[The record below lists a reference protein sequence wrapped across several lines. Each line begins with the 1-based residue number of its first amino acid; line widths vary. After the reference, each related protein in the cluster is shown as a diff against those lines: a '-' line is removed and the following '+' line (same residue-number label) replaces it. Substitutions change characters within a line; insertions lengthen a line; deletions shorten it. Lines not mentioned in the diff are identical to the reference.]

1 MRNSKNRP
9 NSENGLAEDGPP
21 NIDVSP
27 SLNDGDADDSLPEAP
42 ADVSL
47 GWGQPHRFAI
57 LRADGLSGGPPPPPE
72 AWDAGAINVLAA
84 DGPIAIA
91 GARSSGVWLINPEYD
106 AMPQTGN
113 FPAQSLSYSWEYTRT
128 SALEWGPE
136 KPRFLFAATS
146 SPYKMSLS
154 LIELKVGLGRLEY
167 VDQRWVPCHAGMGS
181 IRGLTFL
188 EGPRVLVAATEQG
201 LWWTSVPL
209 NPQSTSLYK
218 WQRSTEGLSVE
229 EFSCIS
235 PIKDGLSVAAA
246 GVTRRGVVLP
256 TVVENGIFCG
266 SWTGNDFTF
275 SKSTMPKSVQ
285 INECRITCC
294 AGNRTTAYAVTTDN
308 NNEGIGAVLRS
319 ETGGAT
325 WELATIPAGH
335 GGAGSYNMCIA
346 AHPSDR
352 QVVVL
357 GWQIGVFVST
367 NRGDGW
373 DLRRAPHKDQHA
385 LTFSERAPGEFSL
398 FVASDG
404 GLALSSDLGISWDT
418 RYNKHLLNIEIY
430 APNYARP
437 TGFETTPFDASNE
450 IQGLIACATQDNGNL
465 WCPLDDLSADTFPPW
480 DAFRRADGGDGA
492 TSLLLADQTGLWV
505 IAAISGT
512 DYPRSSQFKSTA
524 PRFFEAGSQV
534 VPVSGS
540 SSSLQN
546 PLALARSRIA
556 GLERNGEQLLA
567 VAGKKR
573 QLYGL
578 WRAPGQLGTFALVGE
593 IAADVASV
601 ATYDGTQV
609 LAGSKDGRIFLCDTK
624 GGTVVQQPTD
634 SNATDAITRILWA
647 TPDIRF
653 AINGNGRVIRW
664 DGTQWEILAKGP
676 SRSVYAL
683 EFVPDFA
690 GGVLFAS
697 TICGVLGSQDRGETW
712 FRASDGLPR
721 CSFGTNLR
729 LARSRGRNY
738 LYLST
743 YGWGVFRADVTPRRS
758 VQIRIPR
765 HDLIRKLLPI
775 VEERRGIK
783 IIDGDIVPV
792 EHSLP
797 AYQLAV
803 TILVSSLVQDAFDTN
818 GDQAKELRAASH
830 DLLQRLARKE
840 L

>member
-1 MRNSKNRP
+1 MDFGCTSPIR
-9 NSENGLAEDGPP
+9 DG
-21 NIDVSP
+21 
-27 SLNDGDADDSLPEAP
+27 
-42 ADVSL
+42 
-47 GWGQPHRFAI
+47 
-57 LRADGLSGGPPPPPE
+57 
-72 AWDAGAINVLAA
+72 
-84 DGPIAIA
+84 
-91 GARSSGVWLINPEYD
+91 
-106 AMPQTGN
+106 
-113 FPAQSLSYSWEYTRT
+113 T
-128 SALEWGPE
+128 SVA
-136 KPRFLFAATS
+136 
-146 SPYKMSLS
+146 
-154 LIELKVGLGRLEY
+154 V
-167 VDQRWVPCHAGMGS
+167 AGM
-181 IRGLTFL
+181 
-188 EGPRVLVAATEQG
+188 Q
-201 LWWTSVPL
+201 
-209 NPQSTSLYK
+209 
-218 WQRSTEGLSVE
+218 
-229 EFSCIS
+229 
-235 PIKDGLSVAAA
+235 A
-246 GVTRRGVVLP
+246 GVRGI
-256 TVVENGIFCG
+256 VEAGIYVG
-266 SWTGNDFTF
+266 RWTGTGFLF
-275 SKSTMPKSVQ
+275 SKSTTPSRRR
-285 INECRITCC
+285 IRYCRIAAC
-294 AGNRTTAYAVTTDN
+294 AANPAIAYAVTTDTAYDS
-308 NNEGIGAVLRS
+308 IGAVLRS
-319 ETGGAT
+319 DSGGIT
-325 WELATIPAGH
+325 WETVATPAGAGGH
-335 GGAGSYNMCIA
+335 GYYNICMA
-346 AHPSDR
+346 AHPSEQDT
-352 QVVVL
+352 VVL
-357 GWQIGVFVST
+357 GWQSGIFLST
-367 NRGDGW
+367 NGGKTW
-373 DLRRAPHKDQHA
+373 QRRPAPHSDQHA
-385 LTFSERAPGEFSL
+385 LIFSARGADDFGL
-398 FVASDG
+398 YVASDG
-404 GLALSSDLGISWDT
+404 GLGYSADLGTSWDT

-437 TGFETTPFDASNE
+437 TGFETTRFDASNE

-480 DAFRRADGGDGA
+480 DAFRQAEGGDGA

-505 IAAISGT
+505 IAAISGP
-512 DYPRSSQFKSTA
+512 DYPRSSQFKSAA
-524 PRFFEAGSQV
+524 PRFFETGSQV

-546 PLALARSRIA
+546 PLALARPRIA

-578 WRAPGQLGTFALVGE
+578 WRAPSQLGTFALISE

-647 TPDIRF
+647 APDIRF
-653 AINGNGRVIRW
+653 AINSNGHVIRW

-697 TICGVLGSQDRGETW
+697 TMYGMLGSQDRGETW

-721 CSFGTNLR
+721 RLFGTNLR
-729 LARSRGRNY
+729 LARSEGRNY

-758 VQIRIPR
+758 VRIRIPR

-783 IIDGDIVPV
+783 IVDGDIVPV

-840 L
+840 LEVIAV